1 MLQLAIE
8 LRASAVLIAR
18 DRVKSEN
25 LLPGYDFNFTVRFD
39 QCTEVLA
46 AGYVV
51 ELIRDYNMDAIIGPT
66 CSYPAVVSAIN
77 GAFYNTPNFLWGL
90 ATTSVLDNAIR
101 FPTTGMMSVNSLSL
115 GIAIRLV
122 MTALSW
128 NQFAFVYSNVG
139 DTEKCEVMKSDIQTA
154 IGMTDDVTISA
165 LYTMNDVTPDTVIRT
180 LTNVSSRA
188 RIVVV
193 CLAETIGQKRTF
205 ILAAKD
211 GGFLTDEYV
220 YIFADTKSKG
230 YTIPLGGGKE
240 RALWLDVKNT
250 NDGRDEEAKKAFG
263 QTLVIS
269 DHMGSGAI
277 TEDYKNFSQLV
288 VSRMKDA
295 PFFCTD
301 ECKGDQYSAIN
312 RPVSSTFFF
321 CTFLKGDNEVRGRV
335 GIVIVSRPSD
345 NSIALPVS
353 GTELSFVSLDMYAA
367 TCATKFM
374 AIWTALAFIIRATNK
389 KHTSLSIPPD
399 YSSAHQ
405 QLFHTTPEYSDE
417 TPELREHQFYAGQL
431 HDAFYMYA
439 KALNITL
446 QIDPDGYRNGSLM
459 FDNIMM
465 KFQGVSGPV
474 DISPNGTRKP
484 VFYLDGLDSS
494 GVQVLYG
501 TVAVDGY
508 KGVFKPLYTN
518 EALLWWARGGVRPL
532 AVPKCGFSGNQCP
545 LNFTEVYLVW
555 VIVGSIAIM
564 AVIFLIILGICY
576 MIQLKKK
583 ETERLNQ
590 MWRIPFVSLE
600 SIVHKKG
607 EHSHRSLQSSTGSN
621 STKFTVENVMEKR
634 NFTFYIYQKEY
645 VAAMKHEARVQL
657 ESHDFLELRKLRE
670 MENDN
675 VNRFLGLCLDG
686 PQLLSIWKHCSRGSL
701 NDVITKGS
709 ATMDNVFVFSLIRDI
724 AFGLAFIHQSFLE
737 YHGFLT
743 AKCCVVDD
751 RWQAKVSCYGLRKIR
766 VYDKRLPQDLLWTA
780 PELLRKDD
788 SGGSKEA
795 DIYSFGIICAQLVT
809 KTSAWDIDNRKED
822 ASEILYL
829 VKKGGHM
836 QERPSLT
843 VKDGEEA
850 NPALLHLIRDCWT
863 ERPSE
868 RPDINMVKSNLKS
881 MNTNRKGNLM
891 DYVFNMLEQYAST
904 LEGEVEDRTRQ
915 LAEEQKKSDILLYRM
930 LPRQVAEKL
939 KLGQSVEPETFD
951 SVTVFFSD
959 VVSFTTLA
967 AKCNPMQV
975 VGLLNDLYTI
985 FDGIIDAHDVYKVE
999 TIGDGY
1005 LCVSGLPH
1013 RNGKQHI
1020 KEICSMSLGFID
1032 SLKSF
1037 RIPHLPQQG
1046 VNLRIGMHT
1055 GSVVTGVVGLTMP
1068 RYCLFGDTVNTAS
1081 RMESNGKPG
1090 KIHMSAE
1097 AVRLVMEVGGFEVE
1111 SRGEV
1116 IIKGKGVMETYWLLG
1131 RTGEVRRSSIPRVKS
1146 PVKEQVQTITN
1157 VEPIPSEGI
1166 YQEYKNNG
1174 SKIRAED
1181 D

>member
-1 MLQLAIE
+1 
-8 LRASAVLIAR
+8 
-18 DRVKSEN
+18 
-25 LLPGYDFNFTVRFD
+25 
-39 QCTEVLA
+39 
-46 AGYVV
+46 
-51 ELIRDYNMDAIIGPT
+51 
-66 CSYPAVVSAIN
+66 
-77 GAFYNTPNFLWGL
+77 
-90 ATTSVLDNAIR
+90 
-101 FPTTGMMSVNSLSL
+101 
-115 GIAIRLV
+115 
-122 MTALSW
+122 
-128 NQFAFVYSNVG
+128 
-139 DTEKCEVMKSDIQTA
+139 
-154 IGMTDDVTISA
+154 
-165 LYTMNDVTPDTVIRT
+165 
-180 LTNVSSRA
+180 
-188 RIVVV
+188 
-193 CLAETIGQKRTF
+193 
-205 ILAAKD
+205 
-211 GGFLTDEYV
+211 
-220 YIFADTKSKG
+220 
-230 YTIPLGGGKE
+230 
-240 RALWLDVKNT
+240 
-250 NDGRDEEAKKAFG
+250 
-263 QTLVIS
+263 
-269 DHMGSGAI
+269 
-277 TEDYKNFSQLV
+277 
-288 VSRMKDA
+288 
-295 PFFCTD
+295 
-301 ECKGDQYSAIN
+301 
-312 RPVSSTFFF
+312 
-321 CTFLKGDNEVRGRV
+321 
-335 GIVIVSRPSD
+335 
-345 NSIALPVS
+345 
-353 GTELSFVSLDMYAA
+353 
-367 TCATKFM
+367 
-374 AIWTALAFIIRATNK
+374 
-389 KHTSLSIPPD
+389 
-399 YSSAHQ
+399 
-405 QLFHTTPEYSDE
+405 
-417 TPELREHQFYAGQL
+417 
-431 HDAFYMYA
+431 
-439 KALNITL
+439 
-446 QIDPDGYRNGSLM
+446 
-459 FDNIMM
+459 
-465 KFQGVSGPV
+465 
-474 DISPNGTRKP
+474 
-484 VFYLDGLDSS
+484 
-494 GVQVLYG
+494 
-501 TVAVDGY
+501 
-508 KGVFKPLYTN
+508 
-518 EALLWWARGGVRPL
+518 
-532 AVPKCGFSGNQCP
+532 
-545 LNFTEVYLVW
+545 
-555 VIVGSIAIM
+555 
-564 AVIFLIILGICY
+564 
-576 MIQLKKK
+576 
-583 ETERLNQ
+583 
-590 MWRIPFVSLE
+590 
-600 SIVHKKG
+600 
-607 EHSHRSLQSSTGSN
+607 
-621 STKFTVENVMEKR
+621 
-634 NFTFYIYQKEY
+634 
-645 VAAMKHEARVQL
+645 MKHEARVQL
-657 ESHDFLELRKLRE
+657 ESHDFLELRK
-670 MENDN
+670 
-675 VNRFLGLCLDG
+675 
-686 PQLLSIWKHCSRGSL
+686 
-701 NDVITKGS
+701 
-709 ATMDNVFVFSLIRDI
+709 
-724 AFGLAFIHQSFLE
+724 GLAFIHQSFLE

-975 VGLLNDLYTI
+975 
-985 FDGIIDAHDVYKVE
+985 E

>member
-1 MLQLAIE
+1 
-8 LRASAVLIAR
+8 
-18 DRVKSEN
+18 
-25 LLPGYDFNFTVRFD
+25 
-39 QCTEVLA
+39 
-46 AGYVV
+46 
-51 ELIRDYNMDAIIGPT
+51 
-66 CSYPAVVSAIN
+66 
-77 GAFYNTPNFLWGL
+77 
-90 ATTSVLDNAIR
+90 
-101 FPTTGMMSVNSLSL
+101 
-115 GIAIRLV
+115 
-122 MTALSW
+122 
-128 NQFAFVYSNVG
+128 
-139 DTEKCEVMKSDIQTA
+139 
-154 IGMTDDVTISA
+154 
-165 LYTMNDVTPDTVIRT
+165 
-180 LTNVSSRA
+180 
-188 RIVVV
+188 
-193 CLAETIGQKRTF
+193 
-205 ILAAKD
+205 
-211 GGFLTDEYV
+211 
-220 YIFADTKSKG
+220 
-230 YTIPLGGGKE
+230 
-240 RALWLDVKNT
+240 
-250 NDGRDEEAKKAFG
+250 
-263 QTLVIS
+263 
-269 DHMGSGAI
+269 
-277 TEDYKNFSQLV
+277 
-288 VSRMKDA
+288 
-295 PFFCTD
+295 
-301 ECKGDQYSAIN
+301 
-312 RPVSSTFFF
+312 
-321 CTFLKGDNEVRGRV
+321 
-335 GIVIVSRPSD
+335 
-345 NSIALPVS
+345 
-353 GTELSFVSLDMYAA
+353 
-367 TCATKFM
+367 
-374 AIWTALAFIIRATNK
+374 
-389 KHTSLSIPPD
+389 
-399 YSSAHQ
+399 
-405 QLFHTTPEYSDE
+405 
-417 TPELREHQFYAGQL
+417 
-431 HDAFYMYA
+431 MYA

>member
-1 MLQLAIE
+1 MHFRETNRNTDPRQSAMTSSRHVWGHRCLTK
-8 LRASAVLIAR
+8 LRDTGIPTTPHGIA
-18 DRVKSEN
+18 KLGKYYEN
-25 LLPGYDFNFTVRFD
+25 GPGNAYFTVRFD
-39 QCTEVLA
+39 QCNEVLA

-77 GAFYNTPNFLWGL
+77 GAFYNTPVFLWGL
-90 ATTSVLDNAIR
+90 ATTSVLDNADR
-101 FPTTGMMSVNSLSL
+101 FPTTGMIAVNSLSL

-139 DTEKCEVMKSDIQTA
+139 DTEKCEVMKSDVQTA

-240 RALWLDVKNT
+240 RALWVDVKNT

-301 ECKGDQYSAIN
+301 ECKGDQYSAAS
-312 RPVSSTFFF
+312 V
-321 CTFLKGDNEVRGRV
+321 
-335 GIVIVSRPSD
+335 
-345 NSIALPVS
+345 
-353 GTELSFVSLDMYAA
+353 
-367 TCATKFM
+367 
-374 AIWTALAFIIRATNK
+374 
-389 KHTSLSIPPD
+389 
-399 YSSAHQ
+399 
-405 QLFHTTPEYSDE
+405 
-417 TPELREHQFYAGQL
+417 YAGQL
-431 HDAFYMYA
+431 HDSFYTYA

-446 QIDPDGYRNGSLM
+446 SIDPDGYRNGSLM

-474 DISPNGTRKP
+474 EISQNGTRKP

-501 TVAVDGY
+501 TIAVDGY

-532 AVPKCGFSGNQCP
+532 AVPRCGFSGNQCP

-555 VIVGSIAIM
+555 VIVGSIAII
-564 AVIFLIILGICY
+564 AVVFLIILGICY
-576 MIQLKKK
+576 MIQLKNK

-590 MWRIPFVSLE
+590 MWRVPFVSLE

-743 AKCCVVDD
+743 SKCCVVDD

-766 VYDKRLPQDLLWTA
+766 MYDKRLPQDLLWTA

-822 ASEILYL
+822 ASDLFSSMDSLRLMRKSKAVFISINKAVIS
-829 VKKGGHM
+829 VKM
-836 QERPSLT
+836 
-843 VKDGEEA
+843 
-850 NPALLHLIRDCWT
+850 LHREDCT
-863 ERPSE
+863 SFRFL
-868 RPDINMVKSNLKS
+868 RLKAACS
-881 MNTNRKGNLM
+881 QR
-891 DYVFNMLEQYAST
+891 S
-904 LEGEVEDRTRQ
+904 
-915 LAEEQKKSDILLYRM
+915 
-930 LPRQVAEKL
+930 PRQSIL
-939 KLGQSVEPETFD
+939 HNLPLSHFHSLRSHTRP
-951 SVTVFFSD
+951 
-959 VVSFTTLA
+959 
-967 AKCNPMQV
+967 
-975 VGLLNDLYTI
+975 LN
-985 FDGIIDAHDVYKVE
+985 
-999 TIGDGY
+999 
-1005 LCVSGLPH
+1005 
-1013 RNGKQHI
+1013 QHI
-1020 KEICSMSLGFID
+1020 IT
-1032 SLKSF
+1032 KS
-1037 RIPHLPQQG
+1037 
-1046 VNLRIGMHT
+1046 V
-1055 GSVVTGVVGLTMP
+1055 
-1068 RYCLFGDTVNTAS
+1068 A
-1081 RMESNGKPG
+1081 
-1090 KIHMSAE
+1090 
-1097 AVRLVMEVGGFEVE
+1097 
-1111 SRGEV
+1111 
-1116 IIKGKGVMETYWLLG
+1116 
-1131 RTGEVRRSSIPRVKS
+1131 
-1146 PVKEQVQTITN
+1146 
-1157 VEPIPSEGI
+1157 
-1166 YQEYKNNG
+1166 
-1174 SKIRAED
+1174 
-1181 D
+1181 

>member
-1 MLQLAIE
+1 MAVTLTLYLLVTYLSPVIGRVINVGLLFVDDIPGME
-8 LRASAVLIAR
+8 VTVGYRTSASAVLIAR
-18 DRVKSEN
+18 DRVKNEN
-25 LLPGYDFNFTVRFD
+25 LLPGYEFNFTVRFD
-39 QCTEVLA
+39 QCTEILA
-46 AGYVV
+46 VGYTV
-51 ELIRDYNMDAIIGPT
+51 ELIRDLGMDAIIGPT
-66 CSYPAVVSAIN
+66 CSYPAIVSAVS
-77 GAFYNTPNFLWGL
+77 AAYYNTPTFIWGL
-90 ATTSVLDNAIR
+90 ATSSVLDNMVR
-101 FPTTGMMSVNSLSL
+101 FPTTALMAVNSLSL
-115 GIAIRLV
+115 GIAIRRV
-122 MTALSW
+122 MVTFSW

-139 DTEKCEVMKSDIQTA
+139 DPEKCEVMKSDVQTA
-154 IGMTDDVTISA
+154 IGMTDEVTISA
-165 LYTMNDVTPDTVIRT
+165 LYTMNDVSPDTVIRT

-211 GGFLTDEYV
+211 GGFLTNEYV

-230 YTIPLGGGKE
+230 YTVPLGGGKE
-240 RALWLDVKNT
+240 RALWVDSKSV
-250 NDGRDEEAKKAFG
+250 NDGRDDEAKKAFG

-269 DHMGSGAI
+269 DHMGSGAL
-277 TEDYKNFSQLV
+277 TEDYRNFSQQV
-288 VSRMKDA
+288 IARMKDA

-301 ECKGDQYSAIN
+301 DCKGDKYSAAS
-312 RPVSSTFFF
+312 V
-321 CTFLKGDNEVRGRV
+321 
-335 GIVIVSRPSD
+335 
-345 NSIALPVS
+345 
-353 GTELSFVSLDMYAA
+353 
-367 TCATKFM
+367 
-374 AIWTALAFIIRATNK
+374 
-389 KHTSLSIPPD
+389 
-399 YSSAHQ
+399 
-405 QLFHTTPEYSDE
+405 
-417 TPELREHQFYAGQL
+417 YAGQL
-431 HDAFYMYA
+431 HDAFYLYA
-439 KALNITL
+439 RALSGALKT
-446 QIDPDGYRNGSLM
+446 DPEGYSNGSLL
-459 FDNIMM
+459 FDNIMVS
-465 KFQGVSGPV
+465 FQGVSGFV
-474 DISPNGTRKP
+474 EISKNGTRKP
-484 VFYLDGLDSS
+484 VFYLDGLDNS
-494 GVQVLYG
+494 GAQILYG

-518 EALLWWARGGVRPL
+518 EANLWWTRDGVRPL
-532 AVPKCGFSGNQCP
+532 AVPRCGFSGDQCP
-545 LNFTEVYLVW
+545 LSFTEVYLVW
-555 VIVGSIAIM
+555 VIVGSLLVL
-564 AVIFLIILGICY
+564 AVIIIVILSVCY
-576 MIQLKKK
+576 MIHLKRK
-583 ETERLNQ
+583 ETERLNS
-590 MWRIPFVSLE
+590 MWRIPFGSLE
-600 SIVHKKG
+600 SVAQKK
-607 EHSHRSLQSSTGSN
+607 ENSRRSLQSSTGSN
-621 STKFTVENVMEKR
+621 STKFTIESMIERR
-634 NFTFYIYQKEY
+634 NFAFYMYQKEL
-645 VAAMKHEARVQL
+645 VAAMKHEARIQL
-657 ESHDFLELRKLRE
+657 DPHDCTEMRKLRE
-670 MENDN
+670 MEHDN

-701 NDVITKGS
+701 NDVITTGS
-709 ATMDNVFVFSLIRDI
+709 TPMDSVFIFSLIRDI
-724 AFGLAFIHQSFLE
+724 AHGLAFIHQSFLD
-737 YHGFLT
+737 YHGSLT
-743 AKCCVVDD
+743 SKCCLVDD
-751 RWQAKVSCYGLRKIR
+751 RWQAKVSSYGLRKIR
-766 VYDKRLPQDLLWTA
+766 KFDKRLPQDLLWTA
-780 PELLRKDD
+780 PEILRKDE
-788 SGGSKEA
+788 SAGSKEA

-829 VKKGGHM
+829 VKKGGHN

-843 VKDGEEA
+843 LKDGDEA

-904 LEGEVEDRTRQ
+904 LEGEVEDRTKQ
-915 LAEEQKKSDILLYRM
+915 LAEEQKKSDLLLYRM
-930 LPRQVAEKL
+930 LPKQVADKL
-939 KLGQSVEPETFD
+939 KLGQSVEPETFE

-975 VGLLNDLYTI
+975 VSLLNDLYTI

-1097 AVRLVMEVGGFEVE
+1097 AQRLVTEVGGFEVE

-1131 RTGEVRRSSIPRVKS
+1131 RTGEVRRPSITPLKS
-1146 PVKEQVQTITN
+1146 PVKEQVQQITKVQPN
-1157 VEPIPSEGI
+1157 PSEGI
-1166 YQEYKNNG
+1166 YQEYMKNG
-1174 SKIRAED
+1174 SKVQAED